1 LQSKCPYRLQ
11 SFFLPIQEIE
21 EEGIIM
27 TEKKVHPGVEQM
39 KKSLIDGKCS
49 RREFLRTVTLLGV
62 SATAA
67 YSMAGK
73 ILGKNILPDMVS
85 TAFAAQKK
93 GGVLKYGMQVQE
105 MADPATYSW
114 TQKSIVSRHIVE
126 YLVET
131 GPDNITRPALAESWE
146 ASDDL
151 KSWTFHLRKGIKWSN
166 GDDFNADDV
175 VFNFTRWLDPKTGS
189 SNMGLFDAML
199 EETGEKDAKGNPIKR
214 MSKNAVQKVDNH
226 TVRLNLNS
234 PVLSIPENLYNY
246 PTGIV
251 HRNFE
256 KEGGDLSKNP
266 VGTGPYTLTEFRVGE
281 LAVLKKRKEPWWG
294 GDVFLDEIR
303 IIDLGEDAGAY
314 LAAIAS
320 KQVDVIYN
328 LDLTTLE
335 AAKNIPGIKVV
346 DIPSTQTGVIRM
358 KVNKEPFTDVR
369 VRKAV
374 QMTCDAQRQLDISH
388 QGLGI
393 VAEHHH
399 VAKIHPEYFALPPFK
414 QDIEGAKKL
423 LAEAGYPNGIELTC
437 NVGNTDGVWE
447 QDSVAVLKEDAAK
460 AGINI
465 KMNVMPM
472 AQYWD
477 VWTKAPLS
485 LTSWTHRPL
494 AVMVLGLAYRTGVP
508 WNESSYANPEFD
520 AALTEA
526 ESTLDIEQRRVK
538 MEKVEKI
545 LQDDAVMVQPF
556 FRSVFTAVRD
566 NVVGFEMHPTRY
578 YRFHKVSLA

>member
-1 LQSKCPYRLQ
+1 MK
-11 SFFLPIQEIE
+11 
-21 EEGIIM
+21 
-27 TEKKVHPGVEQM
+27 TKKVHPGVEQM
-39 KKSLIDGKCS
+39 KKALADGKCS

-67 YSMAGK
+67 YSMAG
-73 ILGKNILPDMVS
+73 LPGFVS
-85 TAFAAQKK
+85 SAIAATQKK

-114 TQKSIVSRHIVE
+114 TQKSIVSRHITE

-131 GPDNITRPALAESWE
+131 GPDNITRPSLATSWE

-151 KSWTFHLRKGIKWSN
+151 KTWTFHLRKGVKWSN

-189 SNMGLFDAML
+189 SNLGLFDAML
-199 EETGEKDAKGNPIKR
+199 EETGEKDAKGNMIKR
-214 MSKNAVQKVDNH
+214 MSKTAVQKVDGH
-226 TVRLNLNS
+226 TVQLNLNS

-294 GDVFLDEIR
+294 GEVFLDEIR

-358 KVNKEPFTDVR
+358 KVTEKPFTDIR

-374 QMTCDAQRQLDISH
+374 QKTCDAQRQLDIAH

-399 VAKIHPEYFALPPFK
+399 VATIHPEYFALPPIK
-414 QDIEGAKKL
+414 QDIAGAKKL

-472 AQYWD
+472 ASYWD

-508 WNESSYANPEFD
+508 WNESSYANPAFD

-526 ESTLDIEQRRVK
+526 ESTLNIEQRRAK

-545 LQDDAVMVQPF
+545 LQDDAVLIQPF

-566 NVVGFEMHPTRY
+566 SVVGFEMHPTRY
-578 YRFHKVSLA
+578 YRFHKVSLT

>member
-1 LQSKCPYRLQ
+1 
-11 SFFLPIQEIE
+11 
-21 EEGIIM
+21 M
-27 TEKKVHPGVEQM
+27 TTKKEHPGVEQM
-39 KKSLIDGKCS
+39 RKSLADGKCS

-67 YSMAGK
+67 YSMAG
-73 ILGKNILPDMVS
+73 LPDFIS
-85 TAFAAQKK
+85 SAQAASQKK
-93 GGVLKYGMQVQE
+93 GGVLKFGMQVQE

-114 TQKSIVSRHIVE
+114 TQKSIVARHIIE

-131 GPDNITRPALAESWE
+131 GADNITRPGLAESWE

-151 KSWTFHLRKGIKWSN
+151 KTWTFHLRKGIKWSN
-166 GDDFNADDV
+166 GDDFIADDV

-189 SNMGLFDAML
+189 SNLGLFDAML
-199 EETGEKDAKGNPIKR
+199 EQTGEKDAKGNPVKR

-266 VGTGPYTLTEFRVGE
+266 VGTGPYTLTQFRVGE
-281 LAVLKKRKEPWWG
+281 LAVLKKRNEPYWG
-294 GDVFLDEIR
+294 GEVFLDEIR
-303 IIDLGEDAGAY
+303 FIDLGEDAGAY

-320 KQVDVIYN
+320 MQVDGIYN
-328 LDLTTLE
+328 IDLTTLE

-346 DIPSTQTGVIRM
+346 EIPSTQTGVIRM
-358 KVNKEPFTDVR
+358 KVNKKPFDDIR

-374 QMTCDAQRQLDISH
+374 QKTCDAKRQLDIAH

-399 VAKIHPEYFALPPFK
+399 VAKIHPEYFALPPFE

-423 LAEAGYPNGIELTC
+423 LAEAGYPDGIELTC

-465 KMNVMPM
+465 KMNVMPQ

-508 WNESSYANPEFD
+508 WNESSYANAEWD
-520 AALTEA
+520 KALTEA
-526 ESTLDIEQRRVK
+526 ESTLDVESRRAK

-545 LQDDAVMVQPF
+545 LQNDAVMVQPF
-556 FRSVFTAVRD
+556 FRAVFTAVRE

>member
-1 LQSKCPYRLQ
+1 MNQKEKIHPV
-11 SFFLPIQEIE
+11 I
-21 EEGIIM
+21 
-27 TEKKVHPGVEQM
+27 TEFKDQM
-39 KKSLIDGKCS
+39 DKGKLS
-49 RREFLRTVTLLGV
+49 RREFIRYSALLGLSV
-62 SATAA
+62 TAA
-67 YSMAGK
+67 GQLAGLVMPEK
-73 ILGKNILPDMVS
+73 AV
-85 TAFAAQKK
+85 AAGQKM
-93 GGVLKYGMQVQE
+93 GGVLKYAMQVQE

-126 YLVET
+126 YLVIT
-131 GPDNITRPALAESWE
+131 GPDNITRPGLAESWE

-151 KSWTFHLRKGIKWSN
+151 KTWTFHLRKGVKWSN
-166 GDDFNADDV
+166 GDDFIADDV

-189 SNMGLFDAML
+189 SNMGLFNAMV
-199 EETGEKDAKGNPIKR
+199 EETGEKDSKGNPVKR
-214 MSKNAVQKVDNH
+214 MIKNAVEKVDDH
-226 TVRLNLNS
+226 TVRLNLKS

-256 KEGGDLSKNP
+256 KEGGDLTKNP
-266 VGTGPYTLTEFRVGE
+266 VGTGPYTLSEFKVGE
-281 LAVLKKRKEPWWG
+281 VAVLKKRKEPYWG

-335 AAKNIPGIKVV
+335 AAKNIPGINVV
-346 DIPSTQTGVIRM
+346 SIPSTQTGVIRM
-358 KVNKEPFTDVR
+358 KVTEKPFDDIR

-374 QMTCDAQRQLDISH
+374 QKCCDAKRNLDIAH

-399 VAKIHPEYFALPPFK
+399 VASIHPEYFKLPPVK
-414 QDIEGAKKL
+414 QDIAGAKKL
-423 LAEAGYPNGIELTC
+423 LAEAGYPDGIELTC

-447 QDSVAVLKEDAAK
+447 QNSVAVLKEDAAK

-465 KMNVMPM
+465 IMNVMPM

-494 AVMVLGLAYRTGVP
+494 AVMVLGLAYRAGVP
-508 WNESSYANPEFD
+508 WNESSYNNPAFD
-520 AALTEA
+520 AALDEA
-526 ESTLDIEQRRVK
+526 EATLNVETRRVK

-556 FRSVFTAVRD
+556 FRSVFTAISD
-566 NVVGFEMHPTRY
+566 NVVGFEMDPVRY

>member
-1 LQSKCPYRLQ
+1 VNSEVFDFPDNPL
-11 SFFLPIQEIE
+11 FLK
-21 EEGIIM
+21 GGNIIM
-27 TEKKVHPGVEQM
+27 TTKKEHPGVEQM
-39 KKSLIDGKCS
+39 RKSLAEGKCS

-67 YSMAGK
+67 YGMAG
-73 ILGKNILPDMVS
+73 LPDFMS
-85 TAFAAQKK
+85 SAQAAGHKK

-114 TQKSIVSRHIVE
+114 TQKSIVARHIIE

-146 ASDDL
+146 ASADL
-151 KSWTFHLRKGIKWSN
+151 KTWTFHLRKGIKWSN
-166 GDDFNADDV
+166 GDDFIADDV

-189 SNMGLFDAML
+189 SNLGLFDAML
-199 EETGEKDAKGNPIKR
+199 EETGEKDSKGNPVKR
-214 MSKNAVQKVDNH
+214 MSKNAVEKVDNH

-234 PVLSIPENLYNY
+234 PVLAIPENLYNY

-266 VGTGPYTLTEFRVGE
+266 VGTGPYTLAEFRVGE

-294 GDVFLDEIR
+294 GEVYLDEIR
-303 IIDLGEDAGAY
+303 IVDLGEDPGAY

-320 KQVDVIYN
+320 QQVDVIYA

-346 DIPSTQTGVIRM
+346 EIPSTQTGVIRM
-358 KVNKEPFTDVR
+358 KVNKKPFTDIR
-369 VRKAV
+369 VRKAL
-374 QMTCDAQRQLDISH
+374 QKTCDARRQLDIAH
-388 QGLGI
+388 RGLGI

-399 VAKIHPEYFALPPFK
+399 VAKIHPEYFALPPFE

-423 LAEAGYPNGIELTC
+423 LAEAGYPDGIELTC

-465 KMNVMPM
+465 KMNVMPQ

-508 WNESSYANPEFD
+508 WNESSYANPEWD
-520 AALTEA
+520 KALTEA
-526 ESTLDIEQRRVK
+526 ESTFNVEERRVK

-545 LQDDAVMVQPF
+545 LQDDAVMIQPF

>member
-1 LQSKCPYRLQ
+1 MKNKN
-11 SFFLPIQEIE
+11 I
-21 EEGIIM
+21 
-27 TEKKVHPGVEQM
+27 HPA
-39 KKSLIDGKCS
+39 IDELKDDLAKGKIT
-49 RREFLRTVTLLGV
+49 RREFLRTTTLLGLSV
-62 SATAA
+62 TAA
-67 YSMAGK
+67 YSLASK
-73 ILGKNILPDMVS
+73 ILGKDVLPDFVS
-85 TAFAAQKK
+85 SAIAADQKK
-93 GGVLKYGMQVQE
+93 GGVLMFGMQVQE

-114 TQKSIVSRHIVE
+114 TQKSIVARHIVE

-131 GPDNITRPALAESWE
+131 GPDNITRPNLATSWE

-151 KSWTFHLRKGIKWSN
+151 KTWTFHLRKGVKWSN

-189 SNMGLFDAML
+189 SNLGLFDAML
-199 EETGEKDAKGNPIKR
+199 KETGEKDKKGNPIKR
-214 MSKNAVQKVDNH
+214 MIKGAVEKVDAH
-226 TVRLNLNS
+226 TVRLNLKS
-234 PVLSIPENLYNY
+234 PVLSIPENFYNY
-246 PTGIV
+246 PTAIV
-251 HRNFE
+251 NRNFE

-266 VGTGPYTLTEFRVGE
+266 VGTGPYTLAKFRVGE
-281 LAVLKKRKEPWWG
+281 LAVLKKRKEPYWG
-294 GDVFLDEIR
+294 GEVLLDEIR
-303 IIDLGEDAGAY
+303 FIDLGEDAGAY

-320 KQVDVIYN
+320 KQVDGIYN

-335 AAKNIPGIKVV
+335 AAKNIPGINVV
-346 DIPSTQTGVIRM
+346 SIPSTQTGVIRM
-358 KVNKEPFTDVR
+358 KVTEKPFTDIR

-374 QMTCDAQRQLDISH
+374 QKTCDVQRQLDIAH
-388 QGLGI
+388 RGLGI
-393 VAEHHH
+393 VGEHHH

-414 QDIEGAKKL
+414 RDIEGAKKL

-437 NVGNTDGVWE
+437 NVGNAEGVWE
-447 QDSVAVLKEDAAK
+447 QDSVAILKEDAAK

-465 KMNVMPM
+465 KMNVMPQ

-526 ESTLDIEQRRVK
+526 ESTLNVKERRAK

-545 LQDDAVMVQPF
+545 LQEDAVMVQPF
-556 FRSVFTAVRD
+556 FRAVFTAIRE
-566 NVVGFEMHPTRY
+566 NVIGFEMHPTRY

>member
-1 LQSKCPYRLQ
+1 
-11 SFFLPIQEIE
+11 
-21 EEGIIM
+21 M
-27 TEKKVHPGVEQM
+27 
-39 KKSLIDGKCS
+39 
-49 RREFLRTVTLLGV
+49 
-62 SATAA
+62 AA
-67 YSMAGK
+67 K
-73 ILGKNILPDMVS
+73 
-85 TAFAAQKK
+85 
-93 GGVLKYGMQVQE
+93 
-105 MADPATYSW
+105 
-114 TQKSIVSRHIVE
+114 
-126 YLVET
+126 
-131 GPDNITRPALAESWE
+131 WE

-151 KSWTFHLRKGIKWSN
+151 KTWTFHLRKDVKWSN

-189 SNMGLFDAML
+189 SNLGLFDAML
-199 EETGEKDAKGNPIKR
+199 EETDKKDKKGKPIKR
-214 MSKNAVQKVDNH
+214 MIKGAVEKVDAH
-226 TVRLNLNS
+226 TVKLNLKS
-234 PVLSIPENLYNY
+234 PALSIPENLYNY
-246 PTGIV
+246 PTAIV

-256 KEGGDLSKNP
+256 KDGGDLSKNP
-266 VGTGPYTLTEFRVGE
+266 VGTGPYTLAEFKVGE
-281 LAVLKKRKEPWWG
+281 LAVLKKSKAPYWG
-294 GDVFLDEIR
+294 GEVLLDEIR
-303 IIDLGEDAGAY
+303 FVDLGEDAGAY

-320 KQVDVIYN
+320 KQVDALYE

-346 DIPSTQTGVIRM
+346 EIASTQTGVIRM
-358 KVNKEPFTDVR
+358 KVTEKPFDDIR

-374 QMTCDAQRQLDISH
+374 QKCCDAKRMLDISH
-388 QGLGI
+388 RGLGI
-393 VAEHHH
+393 VGEHHH

-423 LAEAGYPNGIELTC
+423 LAEAGYPKGIELTC
-437 NVGNTDGVWE
+437 NVGNTNGTWE

-465 KMNVMPM
+465 KMNVMPS

-526 ESTLDIEQRRVK
+526 ESTLDVEKRRTK

-545 LQDDAVMVQPF
+545 LQDDAVLVQPF

>member
-1 LQSKCPYRLQ
+1 
-11 SFFLPIQEIE
+11 
-21 EEGIIM
+21 M
-27 TEKKVHPGVEQM
+27 TTKKEHPGVEQM
-39 KKSLIDGKCS
+39 RKSLADGKCS

-67 YSMAGK
+67 YSMAG
-73 ILGKNILPDMVS
+73 LPDFISSVQ
-85 TAFAAQKK
+85 AASHKK
-93 GGVLKYGMQVQE
+93 GGVLKFGMQVQE

-114 TQKSIVSRHIVE
+114 TQKSIVSRHITE

-151 KSWTFHLRKGIKWSN
+151 KTWTFHLRKGVKWSN
-166 GDDFNADDV
+166 GDEFNADDV

-189 SNMGLFDAML
+189 SNLGLFDAML
-199 EETGEKDAKGNPIKR
+199 EETGEKDKKGNPIKR
-214 MSKNAVQKVDNH
+214 MTKNAVQKVDDH

-281 LAVLKKRKEPWWG
+281 LAVLKKRKEPYWG
-294 GDVFLDEIR
+294 GEVFLDEIR
-303 IIDLGEDAGAY
+303 FVDLGEDPGAY

-320 KQVDVIYN
+320 KQVDGIYG

-346 DIPSTQTGVIRM
+346 EIPSTQTGVIRM
-358 KVNKEPFTDVR
+358 KVTEKPFDDIR
-369 VRKAV
+369 VRQAV
-374 QMTCDAQRQLDISH
+374 QKTCDAKRQLDIAH
-388 QGLGI
+388 RGLGI

-399 VAKIHPEYFALPPFK
+399 VAKIHPEYFALPPFE

-423 LAEAGYPNGIELTC
+423 LAEAGYPDGIELSC
-437 NVGNTDGVWE
+437 NVGNTEGVWE

-465 KMNVMPM
+465 KMNVMPQ

-508 WNESSYANPEFD
+508 WNESSYANAEWD
-520 AALTEA
+520 KALTEA
-526 ESTLDIEQRRVK
+526 ESTLDVESRRAK

-556 FRSVFTAVRD
+556 FRAVFTAVRD

>member
-1 LQSKCPYRLQ
+1 
-11 SFFLPIQEIE
+11 
-21 EEGIIM
+21 
-27 TEKKVHPGVEQM
+27 M
-39 KKSLIDGKCS
+39 KKKERIHPLVIELKKDVEKGKCT
-49 RREFLRTVTLLGV
+49 RREFIRYATLLGV
-62 SATAA
+62 SSTLASQMVLWGCGDKPEQAAESKAPAT
-67 YSMAGK
+67 
-73 ILGKNILPDMVS
+73 DM
-85 TAFAAQKK
+85 AQKK
-93 GGVLKYGMQVQE
+93 GGVIKFGMVVQE

-114 TQKSIVSRHIVE
+114 TQKSIIARHVIE

-131 GPDNITRPALAESWE
+131 GPDNITRPGLAKSWE

-151 KSWTFHLRKGIKWSN
+151 KTWTFHLREGIKWSN
-166 GDDFNADDV
+166 GDDFIADDV

-189 SNMGLFDAML
+189 SNLGLFNAML
-199 EETGEKDAKGNPIKR
+199 EETGKKDKKGNPIKR
-214 MSKNAVQKVDNH
+214 MIKNAVEKVDNH
-226 TVRLNLNS
+226 TVRLNLKS
-234 PVLSIPENLYNY
+234 AVLSIPENLYNY

-251 HRNFE
+251 NRNFE
-256 KEGGDLSKNP
+256 KDGGDFSKNP
-266 VGTGPYTLTEFRVGE
+266 VGTGPYELTEFKVGE
-281 LAVLKKRKEPWWG
+281 LAVLKKRQEPYWG
-294 GDVFLDEIR
+294 EEVFLDEIR
-303 IIDLGEDAGAY
+303 FVDLGEDPGAY

-320 KQVDVIYN
+320 KQIHGMYQ

-335 AAKNIPGIKVV
+335 AAKQIPGIKVIP
-346 DIPSTQTGVIRM
+346 IPSTQTGVIRM
-358 KVNKEPFTDVR
+358 KVTEKPFTDIR

-374 QMTCDAQRQLDISH
+374 QKCCDAQRQLDIAH

-399 VAKIHPEYFALPPFK
+399 VATIHPEYFKLPPFK

-423 LAEAGYPNGIELTC
+423 LAEAGYPDGIELTC

-447 QDSVAVLKEDAAK
+447 QNSVAVLKEDAAK

-465 KMNVMPM
+465 KLNVMPS

-494 AVMVLGLAYRTGVP
+494 AVMVLGLAYRAGVP
-508 WNESSYANPEFD
+508 WNESSYNNPAFD
-520 AALTEA
+520 AALNEA
-526 ESTLDIEQRRVK
+526 EATLDVESRRAK

-545 LQDDAVMVQPF
+545 LQDDAVLIQPF
-556 FRSVFTAVRD
+556 FRSVFTAISNDVI
-566 NVVGFEMHPTRY
+566 GFEMHPTRY

>member
-1 LQSKCPYRLQ
+1 
-11 SFFLPIQEIE
+11 
-21 EEGIIM
+21 M
-27 TEKKVHPGVEQM
+27 TTKKEHPGVEQM
-39 KKSLIDGKCS
+39 RKALADGKCS

-67 YSMAGK
+67 YSMAG
-73 ILGKNILPDMVS
+73 LPNFVS
-85 TAFAAQKK
+85 TAHAAQKK
-93 GGVLKYGMQVQE
+93 GGAIKFGMQVQE

-114 TQKSIVSRHIVE
+114 TQKSNVARHIIE

-131 GPDNITRPALAESWE
+131 GPDNITRPYLAESWE

-151 KSWTFHLRKGIKWSN
+151 KTWTFHLRKGVKWSN
-166 GDDFNADDV
+166 GDDFGADDV

-189 SNMGLFDAML
+189 SNLGLFDAML
-199 EETGEKDAKGNPIKR
+199 EETGEKDAKGNPVKR
-214 MSKNAVQKVDNH
+214 MIKNAVEKVDKH
-226 TVRLNLNS
+226 TVRLNLKA

-246 PTGIV
+246 PTAIV
-251 HRNFE
+251 HRDFE

-266 VGTGPYTLTEFRVGE
+266 VGTGPYTLAEFKVGE
-281 LAVLKKRKEPWWG
+281 LAVLKKRKEPYWG
-294 GDVFLDEIR
+294 GEVFLDEIR
-303 IIDLGEDAGAY
+303 FIDLGEDAGAY
-314 LAAIAS
+314 LAALAS
-320 KQVDVIYN
+320 KQVDGIWS

-346 DIPSTQTGVIRM
+346 ESASTQTGVIRM
-358 KVNKEPFTDVR
+358 KVTEKPFTDIR
-369 VRKAV
+369 VRRAV
-374 QMTCDAQRQLDISH
+374 QKTCDAQRQLDIAH

-423 LAEAGYPNGIELTC
+423 LAEAGFAKGLELTC

-465 KMNVMPM
+465 KMNVMPQ

-508 WNESSYANPEFD
+508 WNESSYANPDFD
-520 AALTEA
+520 AALADA
-526 ESTLDIEQRRVK
+526 ESTLDVEKRRAK

-545 LQDDAVMVQPF
+545 LQDDAVLIQPF
-556 FRSVFTAVRD
+556 FRAVFTAVRD
-566 NVVGFEMHPTRY
+566 NVVNFEMHPTRY

>member
-1 LQSKCPYRLQ
+1 MANER
-11 SFFLPIQEIE
+11 
-21 EEGIIM
+21 M
-27 TEKKVHPGVEQM
+27 HPGVEKM
-39 KKSLIDGKCS
+39 KKSLASGKCS
-49 RREFLRTVTLLGV
+49 RREFLRTTTLLGV
-62 SATAA
+62 SASAA
-67 YSMAGK
+67 YGIASK
-73 ILGKNILPDMVS
+73 ILGKDVLPDFVS
-85 TAFAAQKK
+85 SAMAADQKK
-93 GGVLKYGMQVQE
+93 GGSLKFGMVVQE

-114 TQKSIVSRHIVE
+114 TQKSVVARHIIE

-131 GPDNITRPALAESWE
+131 GPDNITRPNLAEKWE

-151 KSWTFHLRKGIKWSN
+151 KTWTFHLRKGVKWSN

-189 SNMGLFDAML
+189 SNLGLFNAML
-199 EETGEKDAKGNPIKR
+199 EETGEKDKKGNPVKR
-214 MSKNAVQKVDNH
+214 MIKGAVEKVDAH
-226 TVRLNLNS
+226 TVKINLKS
-234 PVLSIPENLYNY
+234 PALSIPENLYNY
-246 PTGIV
+246 PTAIV

-256 KEGGDLSKNP
+256 KDGGDFSKNP
-266 VGTGPYTLTEFRVGE
+266 VGTGPYTLTEFKVGE
-281 LAVLKKRKEPWWG
+281 VAVLKKRKEPYWG
-294 GDVFLDEIR
+294 GEVLLDEIR
-303 IIDLGEDAGAY
+303 FIDLGEDAGAY

-320 KQVDVIYN
+320 KQVDGLYE

-335 AAKNIPGIKVV
+335 AAKNIPGIKVIS
-346 DIPSTQTGVIRM
+346 IPSTQTGLIRM
-358 KVNKEPFTDVR
+358 KVTEKPFTDIR
-369 VRKAV
+369 IRKAV
-374 QMTCDAQRQLDISH
+374 QKCCDAKRMLDIGH
-388 QGLGI
+388 RGLGI
-393 VAEHHH
+393 VGEHHH

-414 QDIEGAKKL
+414 QDIAGAKKL
-423 LAEAGYPNGIELTC
+423 LAEAGYPKGIELTC
-437 NVGNTDGVWE
+437 NVGNTDGAWE
-447 QDSVAVLKEDAAK
+447 QDCVAVLKEDAAK

-465 KMNVMPM
+465 KMNVMPS

-508 WNESSYANPEFD
+508 WNESSYANPKFD

-526 ESTLDIEQRRVK
+526 ESTLDVEKRRAK

-545 LQDDAVMVQPF
+545 LQDDAVLVQPF

>member
-1 LQSKCPYRLQ
+1 MTSKR
-11 SFFLPIQEIE
+11 I
-21 EEGIIM
+21 
-27 TEKKVHPGVEQM
+27 HPGVHEM
-39 KKSLIDGKCS
+39 KKSLAEGKCS

-67 YSMAGK
+67 YGMASK
-73 ILGKNILPDMVS
+73 ILGKKIVPDFVG
-85 TAFAAQKK
+85 TAHAAQKK
-93 GGVLKYGMQVQE
+93 GGVLKYAMQVQE
-105 MADPATYSW
+105 MADPATWSW
-114 TQKSIVSRHIVE
+114 TQKSIVGRHIVE

-131 GPDNITRPALAESWE
+131 GPDNITRPGLAIKWE

-151 KSWTFHLRKGIKWSN
+151 KTWTFHLRKGVKWSN
-166 GDDFNADDV
+166 GDEFNADDV

-189 SNMGLFDAML
+189 SNLGLFDAML
-199 EETGEKDAKGNPIKR
+199 EETGEKDAKGNPVKR
-214 MSKNAVQKVDNH
+214 MSMNAVEKVDNH

-234 PVLSIPENLYNY
+234 PVLAIPENLYNY
-246 PTGIV
+246 PTAIV

-281 LAVLKKRKEPWWG
+281 LAVLKKRNAKWWG
-294 GDVFLDEIR
+294 GDVYLDEIR
-303 IIDLGEDAGAY
+303 VIDLGEDAGAY

-320 KQVDVIYN
+320 KQVDVIYA

-358 KVNKEPFTDVR
+358 KVTEKPFTDRR
-369 VRKAV
+369 VRRAV
-374 QMTCDAQRQLDISH
+374 QLTCDAQRQLDIAH
-388 QGLGI
+388 RGLGI

-399 VAKIHPEYFALPPFK
+399 VATIHPEYFKLPPLK
-414 QDIEGAKKL
+414 RNIAEAKKL
-423 LAEAGYPNGIELTC
+423 LAEAGYPDGFEIPC

-447 QDSVAVLKEDAAK
+447 QDSVAVLKEDAAA

-465 KMNVMPM
+465 KMNVMPQ

-520 AALTEA
+520 AALTDA
-526 ESTLDIEQRRVK
+526 ESTVDVEERRKK
-538 MEKVEKI
+538 MEKVEKL
-545 LQDDAVMVQPF
+545 LQDDAVLVQPF
-556 FRSVFTAVRD
+556 FRSVFTAVRE

>member
-1 LQSKCPYRLQ
+1 
-11 SFFLPIQEIE
+11 
-21 EEGIIM
+21 M
-27 TEKKVHPGVEQM
+27 TAKRIHPGVHEM
-39 KKSLIDGKCS
+39 KKSLAEGKCS

-67 YSMAGK
+67 YGMASK
-73 ILGKNILPDMVS
+73 ILGKKIVPDFVG
-85 TAFAAQKK
+85 TAHAAQKK
-93 GGVLKYGMQVQE
+93 GGVLKYAMQVQE
-105 MADPATYSW
+105 MADPATWSW
-114 TQKSIVSRHIVE
+114 TQKSIVGRHIVE
-126 YLVET
+126 YMVET
-131 GPDNITRPALAESWE
+131 GPDNITRPGLATKWE

-151 KSWTFHLRKGIKWSN
+151 KTWTFHLRKGVKWSN
-166 GDDFNADDV
+166 GDDFIADDV

-189 SNMGLFDAML
+189 SNLGLFDAML
-199 EETGEKDAKGNPIKR
+199 EETGEKDAKGNPVKR
-214 MSKNAVQKVDNH
+214 MSPNAVQKVDNH

-234 PVLSIPENLYNY
+234 PVLAIPENLYNY
-246 PTGIV
+246 PTAIV

-256 KEGGDLSKNP
+256 KEGGDISKNP
-266 VGTGPYTLTEFRVGE
+266 VGTGPYTLTEFKVGE
-281 LAVLKKRKEPWWG
+281 LAVLKKRNAKWWG
-294 GDVFLDEIR
+294 GDVYLDEIR

-320 KQVDVIYN
+320 KQVDVIYA

-358 KVNKEPFTDVR
+358 KVTEKPFTDRR
-369 VRKAV
+369 VRRAV
-374 QMTCDAQRQLDISH
+374 QLTCDAQRQLDIAH
-388 QGLGI
+388 RGLGI

-399 VAKIHPEYFALPPFK
+399 VATIHPEYFKLPQLK
-414 QDIEGAKKL
+414 RNIAEAKKL
-423 LAEAGYPNGIELTC
+423 LAEAGYPDGFEIPC

-447 QDSVAVLKEDAAK
+447 QDSVAVLKEDAAA

-465 KMNVMPM
+465 KMNVMPQ

-520 AALTEA
+520 KALTDA
-526 ESTLDIEQRRVK
+526 ESTVNVEDRRKK

-545 LQDDAVMVQPF
+545 LQDDAVLVQPF
-556 FRSVFTAVRD
+556 FRSVFTAVRE

>member
-1 LQSKCPYRLQ
+1 
-11 SFFLPIQEIE
+11 
-21 EEGIIM
+21 M
-27 TEKKVHPGVEQM
+27 AEKKDEISLNRVHPGVKEM
-39 KKSLIDGKCS
+39 EKSLTKGDCS
-49 RREFLRTVTLLGV
+49 RREFLRTTTLLGL
-62 SATAA
+62 SAATA
-67 YSMAGK
+67 YSLAGT
-73 ILGKNILPDMVS
+73 ILGENIFPDLVS
-85 TAFAAQKK
+85 TAHASQKK
-93 GGVLKYGMQVQE
+93 GGLLKFGMVVQE

-114 TQKSIVSRHIVE
+114 TEKSVVARHIVE
-126 YLVET
+126 YMVET
-131 GPDNITRPALAESWE
+131 GPDNVTRPALAESWE

-151 KSWTFHLRKGIKWSN
+151 KTWIFHLRKGVKWSN

-189 SNMGLFDAML
+189 SNLGLFNTML
-199 EETGEKDAKGNPIKR
+199 EETGEKDKKGNPVKR
-214 MSKNAVQKVDNH
+214 MIKNAVEKVDDH
-226 TVRLNLNS
+226 TVKLNLNS
-234 PVLSIPENLYNY
+234 PALSIPESLYNY
-246 PTGIV
+246 PTAIV

-266 VGTGPYTLTEFRVGE
+266 VGTGPYALTEFRVGE
-281 LAVLKKRKEPWWG
+281 KAVLKKRTEPYWG
-294 GDVFLDEIR
+294 GEVFLDEIR
-303 IIDLGEDAGAY
+303 FIDLGSDAGAY

-320 KQVDVIYN
+320 KQVDALYE

-346 DIPSTQTGVIRM
+346 SIPSTQTGVIRM
-358 KVNKEPFTDVR
+358 KVTEKPFDDIR

-374 QMTCDAQRQLDISH
+374 QKTCDAQRQLDIAH

-393 VAEHHH
+393 VGEHHH
-399 VAKIHPEYFALPPFK
+399 VATIHPEYFKLSPVK
-414 QDIEGAKKL
+414 QDIAGAKKL
-423 LAEAGYPNGIELTC
+423 LAEAGYPDGIELTC
-437 NVGNTDGVWE
+437 NVGNTNGTWE
-447 QDSVAVLKEDAAK
+447 QNSVAILKEDAAK

-465 KMNVMPM
+465 KMNVMPS

-494 AVMVLGLAYRTGVP
+494 AVMVLGLAYRAGVP
-508 WNESSYANPEFD
+508 WNESSYDNPAFD
-520 AALTEA
+520 AALTDA
-526 ESTLDIEQRRVK
+526 ESTLDIEERRAK
-538 MEKVEKI
+538 MEKVQQI

-556 FRSVFTAVRD
+556 FRSVFTAASD

>member
-1 LQSKCPYRLQ
+1 
-11 SFFLPIQEIE
+11 
-21 EEGIIM
+21 M
-27 TEKKVHPGVEQM
+27 DEKKKQTTLRVHPGVEQM
-39 KKSLIDGKCS
+39 KKALADGKCS

-67 YSMAGK
+67 YSMAG
-73 ILGKNILPDMVS
+73 LPNFVPS
-85 TAFAAQKK
+85 AHAAQKK
-93 GGVLKYGMQVQE
+93 GGVLKFGMQVQE

-114 TQKSIVSRHIVE
+114 TQKSIVARHIIE

-131 GPDNITRPALAESWE
+131 GPDNITRPYLAERWE

-151 KSWTFHLRKGIKWSN
+151 KTWTFHLRKGVKWSN

-189 SNMGLFDAML
+189 SNLGLFNAML
-199 EETGEKDAKGNPIKR
+199 EETGKKDAKGNPVKR
-214 MSKNAVQKVDNH
+214 MTKNAVQKVDSH

-266 VGTGPYTLTEFRVGE
+266 VGTGPYTLTEFKVGE
-281 LAVLKKRKEPWWG
+281 LAVLKKRKEPYWG
-294 GDVFLDEIR
+294 GEVFLDEVR
-303 IIDLGEDAGAY
+303 FIDLGEDAGAY

-320 KQVDVIYN
+320 KQVDGIYG

-346 DIPSTQTGVIRM
+346 SIPSTQTGVIRM
-358 KVNKEPFTDVR
+358 KVNKKPFTDVR

-374 QMTCDAQRQLDISH
+374 QKTCDARRQLDIAH

-399 VAKIHPEYFALPPFK
+399 VATIHPEYFALPPFK

-423 LAEAGYPNGIELTC
+423 LAEAGYPNGIEMTC
-437 NVGNTDGVWE
+437 NVGNTEGVWE

-465 KMNVMPM
+465 KMNVMPQ

-526 ESTLDIEQRRVK
+526 ESTLDVEHRRVK

-545 LQDDAVMVQPF
+545 LQGDAVMVQPF

>member
-1 LQSKCPYRLQ
+1 
-11 SFFLPIQEIE
+11 
-21 EEGIIM
+21 
-27 TEKKVHPGVEQM
+27 V
-39 KKSLIDGKCS
+39 
-49 RREFLRTVTLLGV
+49 
-62 SATAA
+62 AA
-67 YSMAGK
+67 E
-73 ILGKNILPDMVS
+73 
-85 TAFAAQKK
+85 QKK
-93 GGVLKYGMQVQE
+93 GGSLKFGMPVQE
-105 MADPATYSW
+105 MADPATFSW
-114 TQKSIVSRHIVE
+114 TEKSVISRHIIE
-126 YLVET
+126 YLVDT
-131 GPDNITRPALAESWE
+131 GPDNITRPNLATSWE

-151 KSWTFHLRKGIKWSN
+151 KTWTFHLRKGVKWSN

-189 SNMGLFDAML
+189 SNLGLFNAML
-199 EETGEKDAKGNPIKR
+199 EETGKKNDKGNPIKR
-214 MSKNAVQKVDNH
+214 MTKGAVKKVDDH
-226 TVRLNLNS
+226 TVQLNLNA
-234 PVLSIPENLYNY
+234 PVLSIPESLYNY
-246 PTGIV
+246 PTAIV

-256 KEGGDLSKNP
+256 KEGGDFSKNP
-266 VGTGPYTLTEFRVGE
+266 VGTGPYKLTKFKVGE
-281 LAVLKKRKEPWWG
+281 VAVLKKRKEPYWG
-294 GDVFLDEIR
+294 GEVILDEIR
-303 IIDLGEDAGAY
+303 FVDLGADAGAY

-320 KQVDVIYN
+320 KQVDALYM
-328 LDLTTLE
+328 LDLTTLD
-335 AAKNIPGIKVV
+335 AAKNIPGIKVIS
-346 DIPSTQTGVIRM
+346 IPSTQTGIIRM
-358 KVNKEPFTDVR
+358 KVTEKPFTDIR

-374 QMTCDAQRQLDISH
+374 QKCCDAKRQLDIAH
-388 QGLGI
+388 RGLGVI
-393 VAEHHH
+393 GEHHH

-423 LAEAGYPNGIELTC
+423 LAEAGYPKGIELTC

-447 QDSVAVLKEDAAK
+447 QDSVAVFKEDAAK

-465 KMNVMPM
+465 KMNVMPS

-520 AALTEA
+520 AALTDA
-526 ESTLDIEQRRVK
+526 ESTLDVEKRRAK

-545 LQDDAVMVQPF
+545 LQDDAVLVQPF

-578 YRFHKVSLA
+578 YRFHKVSLS

>member
-1 LQSKCPYRLQ
+1 
-11 SFFLPIQEIE
+11 
-21 EEGIIM
+21 M
-27 TEKKVHPGVEQM
+27 TTENNEKTTKRVHPGVEQM
-39 KKSLIDGKCS
+39 KKSLTEGKCS

-73 ILGKNILPDMVS
+73 ILGKDVLPDFIS
-85 TAFAAQKK
+85 SAHAGQKK
-93 GGVLKYGMQVQE
+93 GGVLKYAMQVQE

-126 YLVET
+126 YMVIT
-131 GPDNITRPALAESWE
+131 GPDNVTRPGLAESWE

-151 KSWTFHLRKGIKWSN
+151 KTWTFHLRKGVKWSN
-166 GDDFNADDV
+166 GDDFIADDV

-189 SNMGLFDAML
+189 SNLGLFNAMI
-199 EETGEKDAKGNPIKR
+199 EDTGEKDAKGNPIKR
-214 MSKNAVQKVDNH
+214 MIKNAVEKIDNH
-226 TVRLNLNS
+226 TVRLNLKS
-234 PVLSIPENLYNY
+234 AVLSIPENLYNY

-256 KEGGDLSKNP
+256 KEGGDLTKNP
-266 VGTGPYTLTEFRVGE
+266 VGTGPYTLSEFKVGE
-281 LAVLKKRKEPWWG
+281 IAVLKKRKEPYWG
-294 GDVFLDEIR
+294 GEVFLDEIR

-320 KQVDVIYN
+320 KQVDLIYN

-346 DIPSTQTGVIRM
+346 SIPSTQTGVIRM
-358 KVNKEPFTDVR
+358 KVTEKPFDDIR

-374 QMTCDAQRQLDISH
+374 QKCCDAQRNLDIAH

-399 VAKIHPEYFALPPFK
+399 VASIHPDYFKLPPFK
-414 QDIEGAKKL
+414 QDIAGAKKL
-423 LAEAGYPNGIELTC
+423 LAEAGYPNGLEITC

-447 QDSVAVLKEDAAK
+447 QNSVAVLKEDAAE

-477 VWTKAPLS
+477 VWTKAPFS

-494 AVMVLGLAYRTGVP
+494 AVMVLGLAYRAGVP
-508 WNESSYANPEFD
+508 WNESSYDNPAFD
-520 AALTEA
+520 AALNEA
-526 ESTLDIEQRRVK
+526 EATLNVEARRAK

-556 FRSVFTAVRD
+556 FRSVFTAVSD
-566 NVVGFEMHPTRY
+566 NVVGFEMDPVRY

>member
-1 LQSKCPYRLQ
+1 
-11 SFFLPIQEIE
+11 
-21 EEGIIM
+21 M
-27 TEKKVHPGVEQM
+27 AEKKDGISTNRVHPGVKEM
-39 KKSLIDGKCS
+39 EKSLAEGKCS
-49 RREFLRTVTLLGV
+49 RREFLRTTTLLGI
-62 SATAA
+62 SAATAYA
-67 YSMAGK
+67 LAGT
-73 ILGKNILPDMVS
+73 ILGENILPDLVS
-85 TAFAAQKK
+85 TVHASQKK
-93 GGVLKYGMQVQE
+93 GGLLKFGMVVQE

-114 TQKSIVSRHIVE
+114 TEKSVVARHIVE
-126 YLVET
+126 YMVET
-131 GPDNITRPALAESWE
+131 GPDNVTRPALAESWE

-151 KSWTFHLRKGIKWSN
+151 KTWTFHLRKDVKWSN

-189 SNMGLFDAML
+189 SNLGLFNTML
-199 EETGEKDAKGNPIKR
+199 EETGEKDKKGNAVKR
-214 MSKNAVQKVDNH
+214 MIKNAVEKVDDH
-226 TVRLNLNS
+226 TVQLNLNA
-234 PVLSIPENLYNY
+234 PALSIPENLYNY
-246 PTGIV
+246 PTAIV

-266 VGTGPYTLTEFRVGE
+266 VGTGPYALTEFKVGE
-281 LAVLKKRKEPWWG
+281 KAVLKKRKEPYWG
-294 GDVFLDEIR
+294 GEVFLDEIR
-303 IIDLGEDAGAY
+303 FIDLGEDAGAY

-320 KQVDVIYN
+320 KQVDALYE

-346 DIPSTQTGVIRM
+346 SIPSTQTGVIRM
-358 KVNKEPFTDVR
+358 KVTEKPFDDIR

-374 QMTCDAQRQLDISH
+374 QKTCDAQRQLDIAH

-393 VAEHHH
+393 VGEHHH
-399 VAKIHPEYFALPPFK
+399 VATIHPEYFKLPPVK
-414 QDIEGAKKL
+414 QDIAGAKKL
-423 LAEAGYPNGIELTC
+423 LAEAGYPDGIELTC
-437 NVGNTDGVWE
+437 NVGNTNGTWE
-447 QDSVAVLKEDAAK
+447 QNSVAILKEDAAK

-465 KMNVMPM
+465 KMNVMPS

-494 AVMVLGLAYRTGVP
+494 AVMVLGLAYRAGVP
-508 WNESSYANPEFD
+508 WNESSYDNPAFD
-520 AALTEA
+520 AALTDA
-526 ESTLDIEQRRVK
+526 ESTLDIEKRRAK

-556 FRSVFTAVRD
+556 FRSVFTATSE

>member
-1 LQSKCPYRLQ
+1 
-11 SFFLPIQEIE
+11 
-21 EEGIIM
+21 M

-39 KKSLIDGKCS
+39 KKSLTDGKCS

-226 TVRLNLNS
+226 TVKLNLNS

-414 QDIEGAKKL
+414 QDIAGAKKL

>member
-1 LQSKCPYRLQ
+1 
-11 SFFLPIQEIE
+11 
-21 EEGIIM
+21 
-27 TEKKVHPGVEQM
+27 M
-39 KKSLIDGKCS
+39 KKENIHPAIDKLKDDLAKGKLT
-49 RREFLRTVTLLGV
+49 RREFLRTTTLLGLSV
-62 SATAA
+62 TAA
-67 YSMAGK
+67 YSMASK
-73 ILGKNILPDMVS
+73 ILGEDVLPDFVS
-85 TAFAAQKK
+85 SAMAAGQKK
-93 GGVLKYGMQVQE
+93 GGVLKFGMQVQE

-114 TQKSIVSRHIVE
+114 TQKSIVARHIVE

-131 GPDNITRPALAESWE
+131 GPDNITRPNLATSWE
-146 ASDDL
+146 ASKDL
-151 KSWTFHLRKGIKWSN
+151 KTWTFNLRKGVKWSN

-189 SNMGLFDAML
+189 SNLGLFDAML
-199 EETGEKDAKGNPIKR
+199 EETGEKDKKGNPVKR
-214 MSKNAVQKVDNH
+214 MTKNAVQKVDAH
-226 TVRLNLNS
+226 TVRLNLKS

-246 PTGIV
+246 PTAIV

-266 VGTGPYTLTEFRVGE
+266 VGTGPYTLAEFRVGE
-281 LAVLKKRKEPWWG
+281 KAVLKKRKEPYWG
-294 GDVFLDEIR
+294 GEVFLDEVLF
-303 IIDLGEDAGAY
+303 IDLGEDAGAY

-320 KQVDVIYN
+320 KQVDGIYN

-346 DIPSTQTGVIRM
+346 NIPSTQTGVIRM
-358 KVNKEPFTDVR
+358 KVTEKPFTDVR

-374 QMTCDAQRQLDISH
+374 QKTCDTKRQLDIAH
-388 QGLGI
+388 RGLGI
-393 VAEHHH
+393 EAEHHH

-414 QDIEGAKKL
+414 RDIEGAKKL

-437 NVGNTDGVWE
+437 NVGNAEGVWE

-465 KMNVMPM
+465 KMNVMPQ

-520 AALTEA
+520 AALTAA
-526 ESTLDIEQRRVK
+526 ESTLNVEARRAK

-545 LQDDAVMVQPF
+545 LQDDAVLVQPF
-556 FRSVFTAVRD
+556 FRAVFTAVRD

>member
-1 LQSKCPYRLQ
+1 
-11 SFFLPIQEIE
+11 
-21 EEGIIM
+21 M
-27 TEKKVHPGVEQM
+27 AEKKDKLLTKRMHPGVEEM
-39 KKSLIDGKCS
+39 KKSLMEGKCS
-49 RREFLRTVTLLGV
+49 RREFLRTTTLLGI
-62 SATAA
+62 SATTA
-67 YSMAGK
+67 YSLASS
-73 ILGKNILPDMVS
+73 ILGKDILPDLIS
-85 TAFAAQKK
+85 TAHAGQKK
-93 GGVLKYGMQVQE
+93 GGVLKYAMQVQE
-105 MADPATYSW
+105 MADPATWSW
-114 TQKSIVSRHIVE
+114 TQKSIVGRHVVE
-126 YLVET
+126 YMVIT
-131 GPDNITRPALAESWE
+131 GPDNITRPGLAESWE

-151 KSWTFHLRKGIKWSN
+151 KTWTFHLRKGVKWSN
-166 GDDFNADDV
+166 GDDFIADDV

-189 SNMGLFDAML
+189 SNLGLFNAMI

-214 MSKNAVQKVDNH
+214 MIKNAVEKVDDH
-226 TVRLNLNS
+226 TVRLNLKS
-234 PVLSIPENLYNY
+234 AVLSIPENLYNY
-246 PTGIV
+246 PTAIV

-266 VGTGPYTLTEFRVGE
+266 VGTGPYTLSEFKVGE
-281 LAVLKKRKEPWWG
+281 IAVLKKRKEPYWG
-294 GDVFLDEIR
+294 GEVFLDEIR

-346 DIPSTQTGVIRM
+346 SIPSTQTGVIRM
-358 KVNKEPFTDVR
+358 KVTEKPFTDIR

-374 QMTCDAQRQLDISH
+374 QKCCDAQRNLDIAH

-399 VAKIHPEYFALPPFK
+399 VASIHPEYFKLPPFK
-414 QDIEGAKKL
+414 QDIAGAKKL
-423 LAEAGYPNGIELTC
+423 LAEAGYPDGIEVTC

-447 QDSVAVLKEDAAK
+447 QNSVAVLKEDAAK

-465 KMNVMPM
+465 KMNVMPQT
-472 AQYWD
+472 QYWD

-494 AVMVLGLAYRTGVP
+494 AVMVLGLAYRAGVP
-508 WNESSYANPEFD
+508 WNESSYNNPAFD
-520 AALTEA
+520 AALNEA
-526 ESTLDIEQRRVK
+526 EATLNVEARRAK

-556 FRSVFTAVRD
+556 FRSVFTAVSD
-566 NVVGFEMHPTRY
+566 NVVGFEMDPVRY

>member
-1 LQSKCPYRLQ
+1 
-11 SFFLPIQEIE
+11 
-21 EEGIIM
+21 M
-27 TEKKVHPGVEQM
+27 TTKKVHPGVEQM
-39 KKSLIDGKCS
+39 KKALADGKCS

-67 YSMAGK
+67 YGMAG
-73 ILGKNILPDMVS
+73 LPNFVP
-85 TAFAAQKK
+85 TAHAAQKK
-93 GGVLKYGMQVQE
+93 GGVLKFGMQVQE

-114 TQKSIVSRHIVE
+114 TQKSNVARHIIE
-126 YLVET
+126 YMVET
-131 GPDNITRPALAESWE
+131 GPDNVTRPYLAESWE

-151 KSWTFHLRKGIKWSN
+151 KTWTFHLRKGVKWSN
-166 GDDFNADDV
+166 GDDFGADDV

-189 SNMGLFDAML
+189 SNLGLFDAML
-199 EETGEKDAKGNPIKR
+199 EETGEKDSKGNAVKR
-214 MSKNAVQKVDNH
+214 MIKNAVQKVDDH
-226 TVRLNLNS
+226 TVRLNLKS

-256 KEGGDLSKNP
+256 KEGGDFSKNP

-281 LAVLKKRKEPWWG
+281 LAVLKKRKEPYWG
-294 GDVFLDEIR
+294 GEVFLDEIR
-303 IIDLGEDAGAY
+303 FVDLGEDAGAY

-320 KQVDVIYN
+320 KQVDGIWS

-346 DIPSTQTGVIRM
+346 ESPSTQTGVIRM
-358 KVNKEPFTDVR
+358 KVTEKPFTDIR

-374 QMTCDAQRQLDISH
+374 QKTCDAQRQLDIAH

-423 LAEAGYPNGIELTC
+423 LAEAGYSNGIDVTC

-508 WNESSYANPEFD
+508 WNESSYANPKFD
-520 AALTEA
+520 AALVDA
-526 ESTLDIEQRRVK
+526 ESTLDVEQRRAK

-545 LQDDAVMVQPF
+545 LQDDAVLVQPF
-556 FRSVFTAVRD
+556 FRAVFTAVRD

>member
-1 LQSKCPYRLQ
+1 MV
-11 SFFLPIQEIE
+11 FVNNTTII
-21 EEGIIM
+21 GGGNIM
-27 TEKKVHPGVEQM
+27 TTKKVHPGVEQM
-39 KKSLIDGKCS
+39 KKALLDGKCS

-67 YSMAGK
+67 YSMAG
-73 ILGKNILPDMVS
+73 LPAFVS
-85 TAFAAQKK
+85 PAHAAQKK

-114 TQKSIVSRHIVE
+114 TQKSVVSRHIIE

-131 GPDNITRPALAESWE
+131 GPDNITRPSLATSWE
-146 ASDDL
+146 ASKDL
-151 KSWTFHLRKGIKWSN
+151 KSWTFHLRKGVKWSN

-189 SNMGLFDAML
+189 SNLGLFDAML
-199 EETGEKDAKGNPIKR
+199 EETGEKDDKGNPIKR
-214 MSKNAVQKVDNH
+214 MSKNAVQKVDEH
-226 TVRLNLNS
+226 TVKLNLNS
-234 PVLSIPENLYNY
+234 PVLAIPENLYNY

-281 LAVLKKRKEPWWG
+281 LAVLKKRNAPYWG
-294 GDVFLDEIR
+294 GEVFLDEIR
-303 IIDLGEDAGAY
+303 IVDLGEDAGAY

-358 KVNKEPFTDVR
+358 KVTEKPFTDIR

-374 QMTCDAQRQLDISH
+374 QLTCDAQRQLDIAH

-393 VAEHHH
+393 VGEHHH

-414 QDIEGAKKL
+414 QNIAEAKKL
-423 LAEAGYPNGIELTC
+423 LAEAGYPDGIEMSC

-520 AALTEA
+520 AALTAA
-526 ESTLDIEQRRVK
+526 ESTLNVEDRRVK

-545 LQDDAVMVQPF
+545 LQDDAVLIQPF
-556 FRSVFTAVRD
+556 FRAVFTAVRED
-566 NVVGFEMHPTRY
+566 VVGFEMHPTRY

>member
-1 LQSKCPYRLQ
+1 
-11 SFFLPIQEIE
+11 
-21 EEGIIM
+21 
-27 TEKKVHPGVEQM
+27 M
-39 KKSLIDGKCS
+39 KKERIHPAIQDLKVDLDNGRLT
-49 RREFLRTVTLLGV
+49 RRQFIRYATLLGL
-62 SATAA
+62 S
-67 YSMAGK
+67 
-73 ILGKNILPDMVS
+73 
-85 TAFAAQKK
+85 AFAAAQMAGLAWPRKAMASSQKK
-93 GGVLKYGMQVQE
+93 GGALKFGMQVQE

-131 GPDNITRPALAESWE
+131 GPDNITRPGLAESWE

-151 KSWTFHLRKGIKWSN
+151 KTWTFHLRKGVKWSN
-166 GDDFNADDV
+166 GDDFIADDV

-189 SNMGLFDAML
+189 SNLGLFDAML
-199 EETGEKDAKGNPIKR
+199 EETGEKDKKGNPVKR
-214 MSKNAVQKVDNH
+214 MMKNAVQKVDDH
-226 TVRLNLNS
+226 TVRLNLKS

-246 PTGIV
+246 PTAIV

-256 KEGGDLSKNP
+256 KDGGDLSKNP
-266 VGTGPYTLTEFRVGE
+266 VGTGPYTLTKFKVGE
-281 LAVLKKRKEPWWG
+281 VAVLKKRKEPYWG
-294 GDVFLDEIR
+294 GDVYLDEIHF
-303 IIDLGEDAGAY
+303 IDLGEDAGAY

-320 KQVDVIYN
+320 NQVDGIYN

-335 AAKNIPGIKVV
+335 AAKNIPGINIVE
-346 DIPSTQTGVIRM
+346 IPSTQTGVIRM
-358 KVNKEPFTDVR
+358 KVTEKPFDDIR
-369 VRKAV
+369 VRRAV
-374 QMTCDAQRQLDISH
+374 QKTCDAKRQLDIAH
-388 QGLGI
+388 RGLGI

-399 VAKIHPEYFALPPFK
+399 VATIHPEYFALAPFK
-414 QDIEGAKKL
+414 QDIAGAKKL
-423 LAEAGYPNGIELTC
+423 LAEAGYPNGIEVSC
-437 NVGNTDGVWE
+437 NVGNTEGVWE

-460 AGINI
+460 AGITIN
-465 KMNVMPM
+465 MNVMPQ

-520 AALTEA
+520 AALTAA
-526 ESTLDIEQRRVK
+526 ESTLDVEARRAK
-538 MEKVEKI
+538 MEKVEQI
-545 LQDDAVMVQPF
+545 LQDDAVLVQPF
-556 FRSVFTAVRD
+556 FRAVFTAIRD

>member
-1 LQSKCPYRLQ
+1 
-11 SFFLPIQEIE
+11 
-21 EEGIIM
+21 M
-27 TEKKVHPGVEQM
+27 ATKKEHPGVERM
-39 KKSLIDGKCS
+39 RKALAEGKCS

-67 YSMAGK
+67 YSMAG
-73 ILGKNILPDMVS
+73 LPNFVS
-85 TAFAAQKK
+85 SAHAAQKK
-93 GGVLKYGMQVQE
+93 GGVIKFGMQVQE

-114 TQKSIVSRHIVE
+114 TQKSNVARHIIE

-131 GPDNITRPALAESWE
+131 GPDNITRPYLAESWE

-151 KSWTFHLRKGIKWSN
+151 KTWTFHLRKGVKWSN
-166 GDDFNADDV
+166 GDDFGADDV

-189 SNMGLFDAML
+189 SNLGLFDAML
-199 EETGEKDAKGNPIKR
+199 EETGEKDSKGNPVKR
-214 MSKNAVQKVDNH
+214 MIKNAVEKVDDH
-226 TVRLNLNS
+226 TVRLNLKA

-251 HRNFE
+251 HRDFE
-256 KEGGDLSKNP
+256 KDGGDLSKNP
-266 VGTGPYTLTEFRVGE
+266 VGTGPYTLAEFKVGE
-281 LAVLKKRKEPWWG
+281 LAVLKKRKDPYWAGE
-294 GDVFLDEIR
+294 VFLEEIR
-303 IIDLGEDAGAY
+303 FVDLGEDAGAY
-314 LAAIAS
+314 LAALAS
-320 KQVDVIYN
+320 KQVDGIWS

-346 DIPSTQTGVIRM
+346 ESASTQTGVIRM
-358 KVNKEPFTDVR
+358 KVTEKPFTDIR
-369 VRKAV
+369 VRRALQK
-374 QMTCDAQRQLDISH
+374 TCDAQRQLDIAH

-423 LAEAGYPNGIELTC
+423 LAEAGFAKGLELTC

-465 KMNVMPM
+465 KMNVMPQ

-508 WNESSYANPEFD
+508 WNESSYANPKFD
-520 AALTEA
+520 AALADA
-526 ESTLDIEQRRVK
+526 ESTLDVEKRRAK

-545 LQDDAVMVQPF
+545 LQDDAVLIQPF
-556 FRSVFTAVRD
+556 FRAVFTAVRD
-566 NVVGFEMHPTRY
+566 NVVNFEMHPTRY

>member
-1 LQSKCPYRLQ
+1 
-11 SFFLPIQEIE
+11 
-21 EEGIIM
+21 M
-27 TEKKVHPGVEQM
+27 TTKRVHPGVEQM
-39 KKSLIDGKCS
+39 KKSLTDGTCS

-67 YSMAGK
+67 YSMAG
-73 ILGKNILPDMVS
+73 LPAFVS
-85 TAFAAQKK
+85 PAHAAQKK

-105 MADPATYSW
+105 MADPATWSW
-114 TQKSIVSRHIVE
+114 TQKSIVGRHIVE

-131 GPDNITRPALAESWE
+131 GPDNITRPGLATSWE

-151 KSWTFHLRKGIKWSN
+151 KSWTFHLRKGVKWSN

-189 SNMGLFDAML
+189 SNLGLFDSML
-199 EETGEKDAKGNPIKR
+199 EETGEKDDKGNPIKR
-214 MSKNAVQKVDNH
+214 MSKNAVQKVDEH
-226 TVRLNLNS
+226 TVKLNLNS
-234 PVLSIPENLYNY
+234 PVLAIPENLYNY
-246 PTGIV
+246 PTAIV

-281 LAVLKKRKEPWWG
+281 LAVLKKRNAPYWG
-294 GDVFLDEIR
+294 GEVFLDEIR
-303 IIDLGEDAGAY
+303 IVDLGEDAGAY

-358 KVNKEPFTDVR
+358 KVTEKPFTDIR

-374 QMTCDAQRQLDISH
+374 QLTCDAQRQLDIAH

-393 VAEHHH
+393 VGEHHH

-414 QDIEGAKKL
+414 QNIAEAKKL
-423 LAEAGYPNGIELTC
+423 LAEAGYPDGIEMSC

-520 AALTEA
+520 AALTAA
-526 ESTLDIEQRRVK
+526 ESTLNVEDRRVK

-545 LQDDAVMVQPF
+545 LQDDAVLIQPF
-556 FRSVFTAVRD
+556 FRAVFTAVRE